1 MSYKIKDEP
10 RNLASVLRGMVEC
23 GPAPDDLWTR
33 DQPDGDPF
41 VVRAAELL
49 EEQEVQIELL
59 PRMVDQ
65 FGSQLPALTPEARD
79 VVRGWG

>member
-10 RNLASVLRGMVEC
+10 RHLASLLRSMAEC
-23 GPAPDDLWTR
+23 GPAPGDLWTR

-49 EEQEVQIELL
+49 EEQEVQLELL
-59 PRMVDQ
+59 TRMVDS
-65 FGSQLPALTPEARD
+65 FGSQLARLKEKSST
-79 VVRGWG
+79 

>member
-49 EEQEVQIELL
+49 EEQETQLDLL
-59 PRMVDQ
+59 TRMVDQ
-65 FGSQLPALTPEARD
+65 LGSQLAAMKSA
-79 VVRGWG
+79 G